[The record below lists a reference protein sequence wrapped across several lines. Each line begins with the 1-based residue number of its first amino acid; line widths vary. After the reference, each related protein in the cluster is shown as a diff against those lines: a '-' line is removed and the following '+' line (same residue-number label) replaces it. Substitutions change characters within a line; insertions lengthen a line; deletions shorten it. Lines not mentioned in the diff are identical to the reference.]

1 MTSSIRF
8 TVPIVFAMFL
18 LVLRASAAVED
29 PKPKPENT
37 ISVHLGEPVPA
48 QKFANPPKFWI
59 SDVIDRSGN
68 PQPIRE
74 GGRKDV
80 TTVT

>member
-1 MTSSIRF
+1 MTLSVRF
-8 TVPIVFAMFL
+8 TVSLLLSLFFL
-18 LVLRASAAVED
+18 LFHCSAAGQD

-37 ISVHLGEPVPA
+37 ISVHLGDPVPA

-68 PQPIRE
+68 PRVSGE
-74 GGRKDV
+74 GGGERA
-80 TTVT
+80 